1 MKYLIT
7 GGCGFIGSHL
17 AEKILDEGN
26 DVFVIDDLSTG
37 NLDNVSRIMGNK
49 KFHLVIDTIL
59 NSIILEEML
68 RESDFVFHLAAVVG
82 VKRVMDNPIDS
93 IIINVEGTYN
103 VLRLCAHLNKKILI
117 SSTSEIYGKNET
129 IPFAE
134 NADIIIGNTKKKRW
148 SYACTKAIDE
158 FLAFAFF
165 EEKHLPVIIVRL
177 FNTVGPRQSE
187 RYGMVIPRFIS
198 QAMSNNPITVFGTGQ
213 QTRCFM
219 HVSDVINTLT
229 ELIKRDNAYG
239 DVFNIGS
246 SDEITIKELAQKII
260 SITGSSST
268 ISFIDPADIYKTG
281 FEDMNRRLPD
291 TSKIKSLIDFR
302 IQYSLDDIIRDCI
315 KNIRK

>member
-219 HVSDVINTLT
+219 HVSDVINALT

>member
-17 AEKILDEGN
+17 AEKLLDEGN

-82 VKRVMDNPIDS
+82 VKRVMENPIDS

-129 IPFAE
+129 IPFVE
-134 NADIIIGNTKKKRW
+134 DADIIIGNTKKKRW

-165 EEKHLPVIIVRL
+165 EEKRLPVIIVRL

-219 HVSDVINTLT
+219 HVSDVINALT

-246 SDEITIKELAQKII
+246 SDEITIKELAQKIRN
-260 SITGSSST
+260 ITGSSST

-281 FEDMNRRLPD
+281 FEDMNRRVPD

-302 IQYSLDDIIRDCI
+302 IQYSLDDIILDYI